1 MRPPPLTK
9 MRSPTSSTKLRT
21 CSQTTMQMFLM
32 LRISR
37 RSRAKSLMID
47 GWMPSVG
54 SSSSST
60 FGLLASA
67 RNRQLLLL
75 TAGEIAAAAAGE
87 LGQDGEQFEDL
98 LRDLALASDHE
109 PSFDILPDRHGA
121 ENLPALRH
129 ISEAVRNALVA
140 R

>member
-1 MRPPPLTK
+1 MTK
-9 MRSPTSSTKLRT
+9 MRSATSSTKLRT

-32 LRISR
+32 LRISQEPRQVLDDR
-37 RSRAKSLMID
+37 RLDA
-47 GWMPSVG
+47 
-54 SSSSST
+54 
-60 FGLLASA
+60 FGRFVEQQHLRITRQRA

-87 LGQDGEQFEDL
+87 LGQDGEQVEDL

>member
-1 MRPPPLTK
+1 
-9 MRSPTSSTKLRT
+9 
-21 CSQTTMQMFLM
+21 MQMFLM
-32 LRISR
+32 LRKEARQVLDDR
-37 RSRAKSLMID
+37 RLDA
-47 GWMPSVG
+47 
-54 SSSSST
+54 
-60 FGLLASA
+60 FGRFVEQQHLRITRQRA

-87 LGQDGEQFEDL
+87 LGQDGEQVEDL

-129 ISEAVRNALVA
+129 ISKAVRNALVA